1 MDGVGENQMGNV
13 RHWKRLLNDWA
24 GERLGKW
31 GSLAMNA
38 VLPICRDCQWTV
50 SGRQE
55 TVVKTS
61 QNRNF

>member
-1 MDGVGENQMGNV
+1 MDGVGEGRRGIA
-13 RHWKRLLNDWA
+13 RHRKRLLNDWA
-24 GERLGKW
+24 DEQLGKW